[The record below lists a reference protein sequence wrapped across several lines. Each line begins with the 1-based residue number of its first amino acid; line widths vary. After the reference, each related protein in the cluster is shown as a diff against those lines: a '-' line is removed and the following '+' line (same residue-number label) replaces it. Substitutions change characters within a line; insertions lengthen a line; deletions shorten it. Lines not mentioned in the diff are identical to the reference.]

1 MKIIADDGTVF
12 EVRDGETPA
21 ETLDRALNYHDEQE
35 VRRLEKQKI
44 QTIIDCFNKK
54 YGDTERLSLVSV
66 ETKTNVKLRKP
77 IDFKLNNDENKSS
90 LGELM
95 KLFNEIL

>member
-1 MKIIADDGTVF
+1 MKIISDDGTVF

-35 VRRLEKQKI
+35 IRKLEKQKI

-54 YGDTERLSLVSV
+54 YGDAERLSLISV
-66 ETKTNVKLRKP
+66 ETKSNVKLRKP
-77 IDFKLNNDENKSS
+77 IDIKLNNNDNNSS
-90 LGELM
+90 FGELM